1 MSLDFVCVLG
11 VCVCQVRERLRVALE
26 RVSTLEG
33 QLAST
38 TQEVRCVNV
47 CVHLCVCVC
56 VCVCVCTL
64 LCVLICK

>member
-1 MSLDFVCVLG
+1 M
-11 VCVCQVRERLRVALE
+11 ALE
-26 RVSTLEG
+26 RVSTVEG

-56 VCVCVCTL
+56 VCVCVYVAVCAYL
-64 LCVLICK
+64 